1 MRLRGTRAAQVC
13 RPYGPHP
20 PRFARHLPLKGK
32 AEGDRKGRPYGGMRT
47 GSVCSVKPGAEQKPH
62 RLKFWGSQ
70 GPVARE
76 ETQIATQIL
85 RAGNFTQ
92 PCRYASPV
100 MGDRGPTPLVKG
112 RWPKARGDREGEY
125 GHGVSILSRPPAILW
140 FLSHRW
146 ERNSPPAGGEISPPK
161 QQISAGA
168 AKSPARTSRS
178 GASGR
183 PRPTEEAKISGGGG
197 GKPPPYSIL
206 LTMPAPQTV
215 PSSAPFRGTWPYPLY
230 LPLDKG
236 SRPSR
241 GRL

>member
-1 MRLRGTRAAQVC
+1 MEATARPRRMRGRSKTCPSSASHSLGTCPYPFC
-13 RPYGPHP
+13 R
-20 PRFARHLPLKGK
+20 
-32 AEGDRKGRPYGGMRT
+32 
-47 GSVCSVKPGAEQKPH
+47 C
-62 RLKFWGSQ
+62 
-70 GPVARE
+70 
-76 ETQIATQIL
+76 AT
-85 RAGNFTQ
+85 
-92 PCRYASPV
+92 S
-100 MGDRGPTPLVKG
+100 PLVKG

-125 GHGVSILSRPPAILW
+125 ERGALILSRPPAILW

>member
-1 MRLRGTRAAQVC
+1 MEGHGDGRSGRRSGGGP
-13 RPYGPHP
+13 RP
-20 PRFARHLPLKGK
+20 R
-32 AEGDRKGRPYGGMRT
+32 
-47 GSVCSVKPGAEQKPH
+47 
-62 RLKFWGSQ
+62 
-70 GPVARE
+70 
-76 ETQIATQIL
+76 
-85 RAGNFTQ
+85 RAGPPFRALVHYLVVPARSAYQMLRTR
-92 PCRYASPV
+92 C
-100 MGDRGPTPLVKG
+100 LVKG

-125 GHGVSILSRPPAILW
+125 ERGALILSRPPAILW

-215 PSSAPFRGTWPYPLY
+215 PSSAPFRGTWSYPLY